1 MRPDFPAK
9 VMLRRLRQQYPT
21 VYRTRRG
28 LMRDRDLALA
38 RAYCGWPGRPPVWLI
53 EDALTRAW
61 MEGVEQGRAA
71 AREALP
77 ARAAVP
83 VAAGTKGTGP
93 RPGRRSPA
101 PAFDH
106 TAEELR
112 KHVGR
117 LGAEWVAELLMVGIE
132 DLGPPLEGRVGVARS
147 AMAKLRRAA

>member
-1 MRPDFPAK
+1 MVHRI
-9 VMLRRLRQQYPT
+9 RHQCPT
-21 VYRTRRG
+21 VYRTRRD
-28 LMRDRDLALA
+28 LVRDRDLASA

-71 AREALP
+71 AREALA

-117 LGAEWVAELLMVGIE
+117 LGAERGAELLMVRLD
-132 DLGPPLEGRVGVARS
+132 DLEPLLEGRVGLARS

>member
-21 VYRTRRG
+21 VYRTRRD
-28 LMRDRDLALA
+28 LVRDRDLAFA

-61 MEGVEQGRAA
+61 MEGGERGRAA
-71 AREALP
+71 AREALA

-83 VAAGTKGTGP
+83 VADGMKGTGP

-101 PAFDH
+101 LPSAPAFDRM
-106 TAEELR
+106 AEELR
-112 KHVGR
+112 GHVGR
-117 LGAEWVAELLMVGIE
+117 LGAERVARLLM
-132 DLGPPLEGRVGVARS
+132 A
-147 AMAKLRRAA
+147 